1 MVVFFVVLRVLE
13 TNGCLC
19 IIKRGFSPPYR
30 LIGVEGNEV
39 PLLNNFFSNINM
51 EIEEPINITIESR
64 EETEQKQKKAD
75 TRTEKRV
82 PTPKQIEQLKKAREA
97 KAIKKKA
104 IEMMEITST
113 PKESNQTL
121 SPSYNFTEYTKSYTQ
136 YITPLL
142 CLLGTIGGVYVFKK
156 KTSTNSA
163 TTTQEQQENYSKL
176 QLNF

>member
-1 MVVFFVVLRVLE
+1 
-13 TNGCLC
+13 
-19 IIKRGFSPPYR
+19 
-30 LIGVEGNEV
+30 
-39 PLLNNFFSNINM
+39 M
-51 EIEEPINITIESR
+51 EIEEPINITIENR
-64 EETEQKQKKAD
+64 EETEPKQKKAD
-75 TRTEKRV
+75 TKTDKRV

-113 PKESNQTL
+113 PKESNQTM
-121 SPSYNFTEYTKSYTQ
+121 SPSYNLTDYTQ

-142 CLLGTIGGVYVFKK
+142 CLIGTLGGVYVFKK

-163 TTTQEQQENYSKL
+163 TTTQEPQENYSRL

>member
-1 MVVFFVVLRVLE
+1 
-13 TNGCLC
+13 
-19 IIKRGFSPPYR
+19 
-30 LIGVEGNEV
+30 
-39 PLLNNFFSNINM
+39 M

-75 TRTEKRV
+75 TKTEKRV

-104 IEMMEITST
+104 IEMMEITSSA
-113 PKESNQTL
+113 KQSEVL